1 MTCVKPK
8 IYSQRTVHRNTV
20 FGLHSGI
27 GVSSLNLTF
36 IDDYFY
42 LISLSLLGVIF
53 RFLSAQSQLHSV
65 HNQNMR
71 EAQVLLTEVKNTLT
85 LM

>member
-1 MTCVKPK
+1 MTSCVKPN
-8 IYSQRTVHRNTV
+8 IYPQTVHRNTV
-20 FGLHSGI
+20 FGIHSGI

-36 IDDYFY
+36 IDYFY

-53 RFLSAQSQLHSV
+53 RFLSAQWQLLSV
-65 HNQNMR
+65 HNQNMG